1 VKDAEA
7 HAAEDKTRR
16 EEIEAKNQ
24 LDSLV
29 YSVEKMLNENRD
41 KISGSDVSNL
51 ESAISDARKAM
62 EQGGADN
69 IKRATENL
77 TKASHKLAEVM
88 YQQAG
93 GQQQQQQQQP
103 GGGQQSSSNKD
114 DVIEAEVVDENK

>member
-1 VKDAEA
+1 
-7 HAAEDKTRR
+7 
-16 EEIEAKNQ
+16 
-24 LDSLV
+24 
-29 YSVEKMLNENRD
+29 MLSENRE

-62 EQGGADN
+62 EQGGMDN
-69 IKRATENL
+69 LKHATENL

-93 GQQQQQQQQP
+93 AQTPPPP
-103 GGGQQSSSNKD
+103 GGGAKPSGDGQAKD